1 MFFQRPQH
9 IDGVSILEENGR
21 QMILKNI
28 RLRYLLCLAFIM
40 GSTLSAQDLEPRR
53 WTPLPEGT
61 TILGITYGHHS
72 GDVGFDPVLDIENTK
87 VKRDF
92 LIMSYSHFFMF
103 SEKLMRFDVLLPFHK
118 VEWDGLLSGES
129 ARVERTGLGDP
140 HFRFSVNLLDK
151 DTKVLDDPT
160 ETVNTV
166 VGAAIAVGVPL
177 GEYFEDKLLNLSA
190 NRYSIRPQIGV
201 VHTRGPW
208 SYELTGS
215 VFFFT
220 DNDRFLSDSQHE
232 QKAFYAAQAHIVRVF
247 TPGIWGSLSGGYGQG
262 GASKVNGISKE
273 DEREGFIA
281 ALSFGIPLTPDQS
294 LKCSYIWAK
303 TQTDIETRSSTDTF
317 TLGWS
322 IRF

>member
-1 MFFQRPQH
+1 M
-9 IDGVSILEENGR
+9 V
-21 QMILKNI
+21 LKNI
-28 RLRYLLCLAFIM
+28 RLRYLLFLAFIM

-53 WTPLPEGT
+53 WTPLSAGT

-118 VEWDGLLSGES
+118 VEWDGLLSGEAAS
-129 ARVERTGLGDP
+129 AERTGLGDP
-140 HFRFSVNLLDK
+140 HFRLSINLLDK

-215 VFFFT
+215 IFFFT
-220 DNDRFLSDSQHE
+220 DNDNFLNGGELE
-232 QKAFYAAQAHIVRVF
+232 QRPFYAAQAHVIRVF
-247 TPGIWGSLSGGYGQG
+247 EAGVWGSLSAGYGQG
-262 GASKVNGISKE
+262 SALKVNGVDKD
-273 DEREGFIA
+273 DEREGFIS
-281 ALSFGIPLTPDQS
+281 ALSFGLPLTENQG
-294 LKCSYIWAK
+294 LKFSYIWAK
-303 TQTDIETRSSTDTF
+303 TQTDIETRSRTDAF

>member
-1 MFFQRPQH
+1 M
-9 IDGVSILEENGR
+9 ILE
-21 QMILKNI
+21 NI
-28 RLRYLLCLAFIM
+28 RLRYLLCLALIM
-40 GSTLSAQDLEPRR
+40 GSSLKAQDLEPRR
-53 WTPLPEGT
+53 WTPLSAGT
-61 TILGITYGHHS
+61 TVLGITYGHNS

-103 SEKLMRFDVLLPFHK
+103 SENLMRFDVLLPFHK
-118 VEWDGLLSGES
+118 VEWDGLLSGEAAS
-129 ARVERTGLGDP
+129 AERTGLGDP
-140 HFRFSVNLLDK
+140 HFRLSINLLDK

-166 VGAAIAVGVPL
+166 VGAAISVGVPL

-215 VFFFT
+215 IFFFT
-220 DNDRFLSDSQHE
+220 DNDNFLNGGELE
-232 QKAFYAAQAHIVRVF
+232 QRPFYAAQAHVIRVF
-247 TPGIWGSLSGGYGQG
+247 EAGVWGSLSAGYGQG
-262 GASKVNGISKE
+262 SALKVNGVDKD
-273 DEREGFIA
+273 DEREGFIS
-281 ALSFGIPLTPDQS
+281 ALSFGLPLTENQG
-294 LKCSYIWAK
+294 LKFSYIWAK
-303 TQTDIETRSSTDTF
+303 TQTDIETRSRTDAF